1 MKNLR
6 NDEAPHVNLD
16 MSIPEISQSV
26 AADSLMMSEEEERKL
41 VIAAEK
47 KNVAIS
53 SIDAQSKFEQKELSN
68 AEKKKM

>member
-26 AADSLMMSEEEERKL
+26 ANTSVMISNEEDGKL
-41 VIAAEK
+41 VIAENNA
-47 KNVAIS
+47 VAIS
-53 SIDAQSKFEQKELSN
+53 SIDVQSKFEQKDLSN
-68 AEKKKM
+68 AKKKKV